1 MINRYSRKIMA
12 NIWSEKSKFDVF
24 LQIEILNAQALAKLA
39 IIDNHD
45 YELIQKNA
53 SYSLKRV
60 KELEKETKHDVIA
73 FTRAVSESLGNEK
86 RFIHYG
92 LTSTDVVDTAYG
104 VLLKKANV
112 IIKKDIEKFLR
123 ILKEKALEFKNTYCI
138 GRTHGIHADITVF
151 GLKFALWYD
160 ELLRN
165 YQRFNR
171 AASEIEVGKISGAV
185 GNYAFTNPKVERF
198 ICDKLGLGL
207 VNISTQTLQ
216 RDRHANYLSAI
227 VLLASTLEKIALE
240 LRHLQRTEVNEVKE
254 PFTKNQKGS
263 SAMPHKKNPIV
274 SENITGLTRVLR
286 GYMLA
291 AYENIPLWHERDIS
305 HSSVERIILAD
316 STILIDYMF
325 NRYADVISNLVV
337 YPENMLKNIYITNG
351 VIFSQ
356 RVLTKLLDKGVV
368 RETAYDIIQKLAS
381 EAYENK
387 QDFKELIINNNFIQD
402 ILSHNEIEEMFS
414 LEFYKQNVEYIYN
427 NVFSK
432 KNN

>member
-12 NIWSEKSKFDVF
+12 DIWSEKSKFDVF
-24 LQIEILNAQALAKLA
+24 LQIEILNAQALAHLA

-45 YELIQKNA
+45 YELIHKNA

-104 VLLKKANV
+104 VLLKKAN
-112 IIKKDIEKFLR
+112 IIIRKDIEKFLK
-123 ILKEKALEFKNTYCI
+123 ILKEKAFEYKNTFCI
-138 GRTHGIHADITVF
+138 GRTHGIHADITIF

-185 GNYAFTNPKVERF
+185 GNYAFTNPEVEKF

-240 LRHLQRTEVNEVKE
+240 VRHLQRTEVNEVKE

-325 NRYADVISNLVV
+325 NRYAEVISNLVV

-381 EAYENK
+381 ESYENK
-387 QDFKELIINNNFIQD
+387 QDFKKLIMNNNFIKD
-402 ILSHNEIEEMFS
+402 ILSYNEMEEMFS
-414 LEFYKQNVEYIYN
+414 LEFYKQNVEYIYY